1 MPPQNGDDPMK
12 MASQLSAR
20 LEESVIDDEPF
31 EVSSG
36 DNSNSTLSSRYQ
48 HQHHNNNMLL
58 TTMFAFVLFLHSPII
73 GITADTNTS

>member
-36 DNSNSTLSSRYQ
+36 DNSNSSMRS
-48 HQHHNNNMLL
+48 
-58 TTMFAFVLFLHSPII
+58 I
-73 GITADTNTS
+73 